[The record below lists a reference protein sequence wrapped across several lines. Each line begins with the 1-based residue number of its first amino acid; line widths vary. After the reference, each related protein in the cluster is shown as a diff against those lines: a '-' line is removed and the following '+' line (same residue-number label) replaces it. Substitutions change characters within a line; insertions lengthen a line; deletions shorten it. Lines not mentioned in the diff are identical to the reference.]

1 MKSQGD
7 ILEQEN
13 TIIKSVNIPSD
24 NLANVTG

>member
-13 TIIKSVNIPSD
+13 TIIKSVNTPSD
-24 NLANVTG
+24 TLVNGTG